1 MRNQNKYKLL
11 DLTQKWNL
19 ISLLWF
25 VIPFVALLLEIIR
38 IPIQI
43 NNYLIFKNVFW
54 HTIREQNLYSFY
66 PNEYSDK
73 NHYGPLFSLLIAP
86 FALFPDYIGVILW
99 GMFNVSI
106 LFYAIN
112 KLPISNWGKSI
123 ILLIALIENLTSIQN
138 VQSNPM
144 ICSWIVLTYVSIKEN
159 KLGLAAFII
168 VAGTFIKLYGIVG
181 LPFIFL
187 SKDYK
192 KIIGYL
198 FLWAFILFCLPM
210 FISSYDFIIQ
220 TYKDWYFCLI
230 EKNSENILASVN
242 GGMQDISVMG
252 LIKRTTGY
260 YKLQNFYILVPAATI
275 MLMPL
280 YRFSK
285 LNNLKYQLTYLAQIL
300 IGVVIFSSSAESPT
314 YVIAVVGFGIWY
326 VLHAPKPP
334 MWIFCLLLLTLLLTV
349 FSPTDL
355 FPRSLRE
362 SFILKYSLKTLPC
375 FIAWT
380 IISFNLLF
388 ANFSEPTLHEK
399 EA

>member
-1 MRNQNKYKLL
+1 MISPIKYRLL
-11 DLTQKWNL
+11 DLNKKWNL
-19 ISLLWF
+19 IAIFWF
-25 VIPFVALLLEIIR
+25 GVPFIALILEVMR
-38 IPIQI
+38 SPVQI

-54 HTIREQNLYSFY
+54 HTIQEQNLYDFY
-66 PNEYSDK
+66 PNSYSDK

-86 FALFPDYIGVILW
+86 FAIFPDYIGVILW

-106 LFYAIN
+106 LFYAVQ
-112 KLPISNWGKSI
+112 KLPVSNWGKSI
-123 ILLIALIENLTSIQN
+123 ILLVSLIETLTSIQN

-144 ICSWIVLTYVSIKEN
+144 ICSWIILTYVSIKDS
-159 KLGLAAFII
+159 KLGLAALLI
-168 VAGTFIKLYGIVG
+168 VAGTLIKVYGIVG

-192 KIIGYL
+192 KIVGYII
-198 FLWAFILFCLPM
+198 LWAFILFCLPM
-210 FISSYDFIIQ
+210 FISSYEYIIQ
-220 TYKDWYFCLI
+220 TYKNWYLSLV
-230 EKNSENILASVN
+230 EKNSENLLASEN

-252 LIKRTTGY
+252 FFKRITGHY
-260 YKLQNFYILVPAATI
+260 TLKNFYFLAPAATI

-314 YVIAVVGFGIWY
+314 YVIAVVGFAIWY
-326 VLHAPKPP
+326 VLYAPKPP
-334 MWIFCLLLLTLLLTV
+334 VWLYILLILTLLLTV

-355 FPRSLRE
+355 FPRYLRE
-362 SFILKYSLKTLPC
+362 AFVLKYSLKTLPC
-375 FIAWT
+375 FIAWL

-388 ANFSEPTLHEK
+388 NNFSKLAVHEK